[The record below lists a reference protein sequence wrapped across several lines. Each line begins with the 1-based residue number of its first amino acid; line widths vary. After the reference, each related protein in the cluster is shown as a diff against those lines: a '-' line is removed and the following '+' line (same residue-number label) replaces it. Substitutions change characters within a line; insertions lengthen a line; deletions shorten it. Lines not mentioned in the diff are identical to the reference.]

1 MPTNPYKSIM
11 KKLIL
16 LLFALQLSLF
26 TCWAAPKTPA
36 QQLLERLAKIQKKG
50 YMYGHQDDPF
60 YGITWEWE
68 TGRSD
73 TYELVGD
80 YPGVMGF
87 DLGGIEKGDQKNLD
101 SVPFTRI
108 REEIINHHERGGIIT
123 LSWHLRNPLLGTTAW
138 IENDIKAYNEAVEAL
153 QKVGRSDLVGQL
165 DNPRHTVKAMIPGG
179 KVHGEFRVW
188 LKRLT
193 DFITSLRDQKGN
205 QIPVIFR
212 PWHESSG
219 GWFFWGDSN
228 CSKEEYL
235 ALWNCTQDIVNATP
249 TGQGTLGDY
258 LIWSFSP
265 SYGGQWTDEQ
275 YLSRYPGD
283 DRVQLIGDDGY
294 QWGTEEA
301 FRTML
306 DYNLAHVT
314 QIAQAH
320 GKLIALTE
328 CGYINSPDPTWWTR
342 VVKPIVEK
350 YPICYL
356 LPWRNF
362 KKEHFG
368 ASKDASTADDF
379 KQWASQKNFLF
390 IKDIKKIK

>member
-1 MPTNPYKSIM
+1 M
-11 KKLIL
+11 KKLIFT
-16 LLFALQLSLF
+16 LFVFHLSLF
-26 TCWAAPKTPA
+26 VCEAAPRVVKSPA
-36 QQLLERLAKIQKKG
+36 QQLLDRMAHIQKKG

-68 TGRSD
+68 SGRSD

-87 DLGGIEKGDQKNLD
+87 DLGGIEKGDLKNLD

-108 REEIINHHERGGIIT
+108 REEIIAHHQRGGIIT

-138 IENDIKAYNEAVEAL
+138 IESDIKAYDEAVAAL
-153 QKVGRSDLVGQL
+153 QKVGRPDLIRQL
-165 DNPRHTVKAMIPGG
+165 DNPRHTVRAMIPGG
-179 KVHGEFRVW
+179 KVHDQFTTW
-188 LKRLT
+188 LRRLT
-193 DFITSLRDQKGN
+193 DFITSLRDSRGN

-228 CSKEEYL
+228 CGRQDFLS
-235 ALWNCTQDIVNATP
+235 LWNCTQDFINATP
-249 TGQGTLGDY
+249 AGTGTLQDY
-258 LIWSFSP
+258 IVWSFSP
-265 SYGGQWTDEQ
+265 SYGGQWTTEQ

-283 DRVQLIGDDGY
+283 DRVQLFGDDDY

-306 DYNLAHVT
+306 DYNLSHIT
-314 QIAQAH
+314 QIAREH
-320 GKLIALTE
+320 GKLMALTE
-328 CGYINSPDPTWWTR
+328 CGYVNSPDATWWTR
-342 VVKPIVEK
+342 VVQPIIEQ

-356 LPWRNF
+356 LPWRNY

-368 ASKDASTADDF
+368 ASKDAPTADDF
-379 KQWASQKNFLF
+379 RQWATQKQFLF
-390 IKDIKKIK
+390 INDIKKIK

>member
-1 MPTNPYKSIM
+1 M

-16 LLFALQLSLF
+16 LFFTFHFSLF
-26 TCWAAPKTPA
+26 TCEAAPKTPA
-36 QQLLERLAKIQKKG
+36 QQLLERLAKIQQKG

-73 TYELVGD
+73 TYDLVGD

-108 REEIINHHERGGIIT
+108 REEIINQHERGGIIT

-138 IENDIKAYNEAVEAL
+138 IENDIKAYNEAVAAL
-153 QKVGRSDLVGQL
+153 QKVGRSDLIGQL
-165 DNPRHTVKAMIPGG
+165 DNPRHTVRAMIPGG
-179 KVHGEFRVW
+179 KVHAEFRVW

-193 DFITSLRDQKGN
+193 DFITSLRDKKGQ

-235 ALWNCTQDIVNATP
+235 ALWNCTQDIVNAT
-249 TGQGTLGDY
+249 TTSQGTLGDY

-265 SYGGQWTDEQ
+265 SYGGQWTEAQ

-306 DYNLAHVT
+306 DYNLSHIT

-328 CGYINSPDPTWWTR
+328 CGYANSPDATWWTR
-342 VVKPIVEK
+342 VVQPIIEK

-356 LPWRNF
+356 LPWRNY

-368 ASKDASTADDF
+368 ASKDAATAADF
-379 KQWASQKNFLF
+379 KQWAAQKKFLF
-390 IKDIKKIK
+390 VRDIKKIK

>member
-1 MPTNPYKSIM
+1 M

-16 LLFALQLSLF
+16 LLFTFQLSLF
-26 TCWAAPKTPA
+26 VCAAAPKTAA
-36 QQLLERLAKIQKKG
+36 QQLLDRLAKIQKKG

-68 TGRSD
+68 SGRSD

-87 DLGGIEKGDQKNLD
+87 DLGGIEKGDLKNLD
-101 SVPFTRI
+101 SVPFNLI
-108 REEIINHHERGGIIT
+108 RQEIINHHQRGGIIT

-138 IENDIKAYNEAVEAL
+138 IENDIKAYDEAVAAL
-153 QKVGRSDLVGQL
+153 QKIGRDDLVRNI
-165 DNPRHTVKAMIPGG
+165 DNPRHTVRAMIPGG
-179 KVHGEFRVW
+179 KSHALFCQW
-188 LKRLT
+188 LTRLT
-193 DFITSLRDQKGN
+193 DFITSLRDSRGR

-228 CSKEEYL
+228 CSREEYL
-235 ALWNCTQDIVNATP
+235 ALWNYTQDFLNAIP
-249 TGQGTLGDY
+249 VDGGKLGDY
-258 LIWSFSP
+258 LVWSFSP

-306 DYNLAHVT
+306 DYNLSHIT
-314 QIAQAH
+314 RIAQEH
-320 GKLIALTE
+320 GKLMALTE
-328 CGYINSPDPTWWTR
+328 CGYINSPDATWWTR
-342 VVKPIVEK
+342 VVKPIIER

-379 KQWASQKNFLF
+379 RQWARQKQFLF
-390 IKDIKKIK
+390 VNDIKKIK